1 MHWNFQ
7 DNSEFNH
14 KHSRQFGRY
23 IFFCLPWSVFH
34 LTDHCHSLQFV
45 LEFVQLIDW
54 YEIKVLI
61 FQNIFDILQFNTF
74 FECKFKT
81 SAKMLEIPTIH
92 QCIYFS
98 AAVKN
103 RNWAWNRI
111 AIDWKCF
118 HNELLLRNIVSILS
132 KAFSLYK
139 LLLEWITF
147 LLGKHTFL
155 IISVL
160 RAIVVQKL
168 RFWKFQLKVEIVA
181 ILSKF
186 NAIGN
191 RTN

>member
-1 MHWNFQ
+1 
-7 DNSEFNH
+7 
-14 KHSRQFGRY
+14 
-23 IFFCLPWSVFH
+23 
-34 LTDHCHSLQFV
+34 
-45 LEFVQLIDW
+45 
-54 YEIKVLI
+54 
-61 FQNIFDILQFNTF
+61 
-74 FECKFKT
+74 
-81 SAKMLEIPTIH
+81 MLEIPTIH